1 MCQQTRLGLSL
12 NDGSGRWKAHGP
24 TPETVLPRV
33 PLNHAAN
40 IHVAD
45 PSAGQES
52 IVHAEELDIGRFDS
66 DYYALQLGNAIL
78 GGNSAANRL
87 YHDLRQITGL
97 HVCAKSIYAV
107 DSFWILHCHD
117 EADVCSV
124 TPANKGRFLK
134 M

>member
-1 MCQQTRLGLSL
+1 L

-52 IVHAEELDIGRFDS
+52 IVHTEELDIGRFDS

-97 HVCAKSIYAV
+97 V
-107 DSFWILHCHD
+107 HD
-117 EADVCSV
+117 VLAELREPRPSNHIAGMKPSSQNHQLQGLV
-124 TPANKGRFLK
+124 
-134 M
+134 